1 MDWDT
6 VLAILLSVGFLI
18 VGFLLRIFAGIF
30 IAGLLTWLCGV
41 LDIAVD
47 EVILNTVVI
56 GVATVSVLFPTAKKN
71 D

>member
-1 MDWDT
+1 MTDWILM
-6 VLAILLSVGFLI
+6 VLLSAGLLI
-18 VGFLLRIFAGIF
+18 IGFLLRIFAGIL

-56 GVATVSVLFPTAKKN
+56 GVAAVSVLFPTARN